1 MKSKV
6 IGRGVQLCLLMFM
19 LANVI
24 GVAAA
29 GTYTI
34 AAGSGTLTYTETT
47 TTTQCFAIINGRTIY
62 YTQYRY
68 GYTGFSYT
76 LSGVTTPLTGSDAA
90 YYSNGSSQSDCETIS
105 DPVWLTSASVDVH
118 FVPRSPTGGS
128 VDQFGYPGYV
138 NPKYMILG
146 VTYAPPGPSSFVNYL
161 SSTLVANETD
171 LNSSFSSG
179 YAVSISV
186 KAGIDGWLNGSV
198 TGTSSTSYTQES
210 NTSSSVTVSK
220 QTSVSD
226 QTPGPANPYSGLNH
240 DYDVIWLWLNPVSL
254 MTVYENT
261 TGSVLNLQL
270 NGFGY
275 STADQPN
282 MDVYPVYVGWLNG
295 DISIPSNVQQV
306 LNRTWAASETWP
318 SGQGPALSS
327 TDFQTIEASDPY
339 WQCTPKPTSCPTTV
353 DGTRFTGPITG
364 KDFIYQQAPVG
375 GNPTT
380 QTYTDTYM
388 NTTTQGQGATY
399 KFAQTFGLEE
409 TFGGKA
415 FGIGLTTTLQQ
426 SSTLTWTSQW
436 NNKITSTNTST
447 GGLSITGAPCVVSGT
462 VCNPVYTGPTEFDV
476 YEDNLYGTFL
486 FYPIN

>member
-1 MKSKV
+1 MNSR
-6 IGRGVQLCLLMFM
+6 IIARAVQVCLLALM
-19 LANVI
+19 LATVI

-34 AAGSGTLTYTETT
+34 PAGSGTLTYTETT
-47 TTTQCFAIINGRTIY
+47 TTTQCSAVINGRTYY

-76 LSGVTTPLTGSDAA
+76 LSGVTKPLTGTDSA
-90 YYSNGSSQSDCETIS
+90 YYSNGPSNSDCETIS
-105 DPVWLTSASVDVH
+105 DSVWLTSGTVDIH
-118 FVPRSPTGGS
+118 FIPRSPTGGS

-138 NPKYMILG
+138 NPKYILLG

-161 SSTLVANETD
+161 NSTLVADETD

-179 YAVSISV
+179 YSVSISV
-186 KAGIDGWLNGSV
+186 QAGISGWLKGSV
-198 TGTSSTSYTQES
+198 TGTSSTSYTQQS

-226 QTPGPANPYSGLNH
+226 QTPGPGNPYSGVNH

-261 TGSVLNLQL
+261 TSSVQSLQL
-270 NGFGY
+270 NGYGY

-282 MDVYPVYVGWLNG
+282 MDVYPIYIGWLNG
-295 DISIPSNVQQV
+295 DIAIPSNVQQV
-306 LNRTWAASETWP
+306 LNRTWAASQIWP
-318 SGQGPALSS
+318 SGQGPGLTSA
-327 TDFQTIEASDPY
+327 DFQVIEAADPY
-339 WQCTPKPTSCPTTV
+339 WQCTPKPTSCPATV

-364 KDFIYQQAPVG
+364 KNFVYQQAPVG

-380 QTYTDTYM
+380 QTYADTYT
-388 NTTTQGQGATY
+388 NATTQGQGAMYT
-399 KFAQTFGLEE
+399 FAQTFGMEE
-409 TFGGKA
+409 TFGGTV
-415 FGIGLTTTLQQ
+415 FNVGLTTTLKQ
-426 SSTLTWTSQW
+426 SSTLTWISQW
-436 NNKITSTNTST
+436 NNKITNTNTST
-447 GGLSITGAPCVVSGT
+447 AGLSITGPPCVVLGT
-462 VCNPVYTGPTEFDV
+462 VCNPVYSGSTEYDV

-486 FYPIN
+486 FYPTN